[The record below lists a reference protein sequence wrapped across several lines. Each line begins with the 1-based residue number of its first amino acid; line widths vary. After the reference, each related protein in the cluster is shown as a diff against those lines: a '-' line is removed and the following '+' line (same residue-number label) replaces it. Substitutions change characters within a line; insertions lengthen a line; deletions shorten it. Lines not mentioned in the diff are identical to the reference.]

1 MININIKKIKSTIKI
16 KKVINKLKKKEKN
29 VLVFFL
35 FFIKTNN

>member
-1 MININIKKIKSTIKI
+1 MININIKKLKVQLRL
-16 KKVINKLKKKEKN
+16 KKVIKKLKKKEKN